1 MAARGA
7 KYNARKTFVCGLWF
21 DSRKEAKRYLALK
34 ELEQAGEISDL
45 RRQVVY
51 HLIPPQREPDRIG
64 PRGGRIKGK
73 LIERGVDYIA
83 DFVYVKDGQE
93 IVEDVKGR
101 RTPEYVIK
109 RKLMRWVHS
118 VDVREI

>member
-1 MAARGA
+1 MAVRAG
-7 KYNARKTFVCGLWF
+7 KFNARKTLVDGILF
-21 DSRKEAKRYLALK
+21 DSKREAKRYLHLRK
-34 ELEQAGEISDL
+34 LEQAGEISDL
-45 RRQVVY
+45 RTQVVY

-64 PRGGRIKGK
+64 PKGGKIKGR

-101 RTPEYVIK
+101 RTPDYIIK
-109 RKLMRWVHS
+109 RKLMRWVHCVS
-118 VDVREI
+118 VTEI

>member
-1 MAARGA
+1 MAVRAG
-7 KYNARKTFVCGLWF
+7 KYNARKTLADGIFF
-21 DSRKEAKRYLALK
+21 DSKKEAKRYLILRK
-34 ELEQAGEISDL
+34 MEQAGEISDL
-45 RRQVVY
+45 RTQVVY
-51 HLIPPQREPDRIG
+51 HLIPPQREPDRVG
-64 PRGGRIKGK
+64 PKGGKIKGR

>member
-1 MAARGA
+1 MAVRAG
-7 KYNARKTFVCGLWF
+7 KFNARKTIADGILF
-21 DSRKEAKRYLALK
+21 DSRKEAKRYLTLRK
-34 ELEQAGEISDL
+34 MEQAGEISDL
-45 RRQVVY
+45 RTQVVY

-64 PRGGRIKGK
+64 PKGGKIKGR

-118 VDVREI
+118 IGVTEI